1 MRRAIAKYLRRLEAH
16 PGGSLA
22 DWALARTI
30 ALYRRARGAVERRD
44 NRFLSGL
51 FLRWKHAERGLV
63 GWRYRFVTLA
73 ELTAWTN
80 EWVKS
85 LPSDCDVVVGI
96 PRSGLLVA
104 AIVALKLGKPLT
116 TPELF
121 LENRYWM
128 SQRIERA
135 KAYGRILLIDD
146 SISSGETFEQNL
158 ALIRSAGAHSEVIRG
173 ALIVTPEGRP
183 FVDQFY
189 VEIPQPRLFEWN
201 MLHVKRGVLAV
212 DLDGV
217 ICENCPPGVDAD
229 DVRYAAWVRTARPYL
244 IPTFEID
251 FIVSSR
257 LERYRKETEEWL
269 SRHGVR
275 YQKLMLWEIA
285 SKQEGRGRHAEQKIE
300 KLLRIK
306 PEMFWESSGGQAR
319 EIWRATRIPTLC
331 VDEMRL
337 LS

>member
-1 MRRAIAKYLRRLEAH
+1 MRRMIGKYLRRLEAH
-16 PGGSLA
+16 PGESLTNR
-22 DWALARTI
+22 ALVRTLI
-30 ALYRRARGAVERRD
+30 LYRRVRGALERRD

-51 FLRWKHAERGLV
+51 FLRWKHAERELV

-85 LPSDCDVVVGI
+85 LPSDCDVVIGI

-104 AIVALKLGKPLT
+104 TIVALKLGKPLT

-121 LENRYWM
+121 LDNRYWM
-128 SQRIERA
+128 SRRMERT
-135 KAYGRILLIDD
+135 KPYRRILLIDD
-146 SISSGETFEQNL
+146 SISSGKTFEQNL
-158 ALIRSAGAHSEVIRG
+158 ALIRSAGAYYEVTRG
-173 ALIVTPEGRP
+173 ALIVTPEGKSS
-183 FVDQFY
+183 VDQFY

-229 DVRYAAWVRTARPYL
+229 DVRYATWIRTAKPYL

-275 YQKLMLWEIA
+275 YQKLMLWEIT

-300 KLLRIK
+300 KLLQIK

-319 EIWRATRIPTLC
+319 EIWCATRIPTLC

-337 LS
+337 FS